1 MPCGCQSAACGCE
14 ISGGDGVAAVKVGNT
29 LVVDLVLDP
38 ADTPVPLSKSAAGL
52 RADLEVTDGD
62 TVDLDV
68 SAGELTAEVILDP
81 APTGVALSSSAA
93 GLSADVAI
101 DPADTAV
108 TLTTSAAGLSAE
120 LDIQDGDTVDLDISG
135 GELTAEVIIDPA
147 STADVTSSNN
157 GLRVDIPASGITP
170 DPGSVVIE
178 SHATAQAPAPA
189 GAIISSSGRIV
200 RVLASNTY
208 DLPPAVSG
216 YAVEVIN
223 ESSPGLLS
231 EATIDTDG
239 TDVIV
244 NGAPVGTA
252 TSVRIPGRTRYLFQ
266 CRTAGQWW
274 VSQLNVPDH
283 PTVPSLP
290 FDGMEFNYVLSSTDG
305 TVWKF
310 RYRDASAS
318 SYKWEFVGG
327 TPFLENEDTTTST
340 SNTGYTTIP
349 SFGGFVTPS
358 GFDGDWRVQI
368 GAWLSQSVGGG
379 TALVSYD
386 VGASAATDGRG
397 VEHSQGPSD
406 TESTEAGSYSSPP
419 RVWTGL
425 AAGTLI
431 VPRYR
436 AAGGGFCEAGYL
448 WMTVI
453 PIRVG

>member
-1 MPCGCQSAACGCE
+1 MPCGCQTAACGCE

-81 APTGVALSSSAA
+81 APTGVALSSSAT

-147 STADVTSSNN
+147 STADVTASNN

-170 DPGSVVIE
+170 DAGSVVIE
-178 SHATAQAPAPA
+178 SLAIGQTPAPS
-189 GAIISSSGRIV
+189 GAILDSAGRLV
-200 RVLASNTY
+200 RVLGGNTY
-208 DLPPAVSG
+208 DLPPALSG
-216 YAVEVIN
+216 YVVEVVN
-223 ESSPGLLS
+223 EQTND
-231 EATIDTDG
+231 ATLDCDG
-239 TDVIV
+239 TDVII

-252 TSVRIPGRTRYLFQ
+252 TSVTVPGATRMLFQ
-266 CRTAGQWW
+266 CRDDGFWW
-274 VSQLNVPDH
+274 ASQLSIPLRSDGTGLPAV
-283 PTVPSLP
+283 P
-290 FDGMEFNYVLSSTDG
+290 FDGMEVDFSSDSTNG
-305 TVWKF
+305 HIWRF

-318 SYKWEFVGG
+318 SYKWEFAGG
-327 TPFLENEDTTTST
+327 TPFLENEDNLRTTTSAT
-340 SNTGYTTIP
+340 YTTITG
-349 SFGGFVTPS
+349 FGGFQTPS
-358 GFDGDWRVQI
+358 SLDGDWRIQV
-368 GAWLSQSVGGG
+368 GAWLSQTDNGA
-379 TALVSYD
+379 TALLSYD
-386 VGASAATDGRG
+386 VGGTSASDGLG
-397 VEHSQGPSD
+397 CEHTQGSS
-406 TESTEAGSYSSPP
+406 TQESGNRTSPP
-419 RVWTGL
+419 RDWTAL
-425 AAGTLI
+425 AGGTTI
-431 VPRYR
+431 VPRFR
-436 AAGGGFCEAGYL
+436 VAGGTGTCEATYM